1 MDYRAF
7 TEALASNAPT
17 PGGGGAAALVGA
29 VGAALGHMVGALT
42 VGKKK
47 YAAVEAELTACM
59 ERIDALRLRLLEL
72 VQRDADCFAPLARA
86 YGMAKDDPKRGET
99 LERETLRRWR

>member
-7 TEALASNAPT
+7 TEALASNSPT

-72 VQRDADCFAPLARA
+72 ERRRPALCERREFQQKCLLPPAAPAR
-86 YGMAKDDPKRGET
+86 
-99 LERETLRRWR
+99 LEQLGQQSF